1 MAAMNNASD
10 IIEALGGTFAVA
22 RELDIAPSTVSS
34 WKQSGTIP
42 KWRLPGIAEMARQH
56 GVALPQPK
64 AA

>member
-1 MAAMNNASD
+1 MNTATD

-22 RELDIAPSTVSS
+22 RALDLAPTTVSS

-42 KWRLPGIAEMARQH
+42 KWRMPGIVQVAREK
-56 GVALPQPK
+56 GITLPQL